1 MTPTKGS
8 VLQPD
13 DPGYDGQ
20 RHYTSRFL
28 RIYDLLVI
36 GFFTRVVW
44 RCPPQHI
51 ASLYARYTGR
61 RHLDV
66 GPGTGYFLSRAPS
79 TERLLLLDPNLAVLT
94 YAARQLADRAP
105 ATLAADIRAT
115 IPVEE
120 RFDSAALSLVLHC
133 LPGPMEAKA
142 AAVENVAAVLDPGGV
157 LFGATVLGDRRLH
170 NRFSA
175 FWLRENN
182 RRGIFDNLGDTEA
195 GLRSILTASFE
206 EVEVRVI
213 GSAALFAARKGG

>member
-1 MTPTKGS
+1 LTASTGS
-8 VLQPD
+8 VLQPG

-28 RIYDLLVI
+28 RIYDALVL

-44 RCPPQHI
+44 RCPPRHI
-51 ASLYARYTGR
+51 ASLYARHTGR

-66 GPGTGYFLSRAPS
+66 GPGTGYFLKRAPA
-79 TERLLLLDPNLAVLT
+79 TERLMLLDPNTEVLA
-94 YAARQLADRAP
+94 YAARRLADRAP
-105 ATLAADIRAT
+105 ATLAADVRAP

-120 RFDSAALSLVLHC
+120 RFDSVALSFVLHC

-142 AAVENVAAVLDPGGV
+142 PAIESVAAVLEPDGV
-157 LFGATVLGDRRLH
+157 LFGATVLGDERLH

-175 FWLRENN
+175 SMLRANN

-195 GLRSILTASFE
+195 GLRSILSASFD
-206 EVEVRVI
+206 EVEIRVI
-213 GSAALFAARKGG
+213 GSVALFTALHR